1 MTELNRL
8 PNPFHRV
15 EPHRSLPLPVR
26 RALWSACELVLGNPR
41 AFGAAVAW
49 LEGNFC
55 ERAVRERELAKLP
68 LGSDD
73 REARE
78 RASDAAERAKDR
90 GLRLEQAVR
99 AVIAEGWHTGTES
112 DEAAG
117 RIVLLACLVC
127 YHRELP
133 LAGEFACWTWESAG
147 TSFAAWLDRERGET
161 HVAGRCSVL
170 FGPALDAPPPDWLDA
185 FVPLVKRA
193 VLAVEKSFTT
203 EYTEYTE
210 ERVF

>member
-1 MTELNRL
+1 MTELNRM

-26 RALWSACELVLGNPR
+26 RVLWAACELVLGDPR
-41 AFGAAVAW
+41 EFDPAVAW

-68 LGSDD
+68 VGSDD
-73 REARE
+73 REARQRE
-78 RASDAAERAKDR
+78 SDLAERATDR
-90 GLRLEQAVR
+90 GWRLEQAVR
-99 AVIAEGWHTGTES
+99 AVIAEGLPAGEEV

-117 RIVLLACLVC
+117 RIVLLACLVS

-147 TSFAAWLDRERGET
+147 TSFAAWLDRERSET
-161 HVAGRCSVL
+161 SVAGRCAVL
-170 FGPALDAPPPDWLDA
+170 FGAAMDAPQPDWLDA
-185 FVPLVKRA
+185 FVPLIKRA
-193 VLAVEKSFTT
+193 VLAVE
-203 EYTEYTE
+203 
-210 ERVF
+210 RHGMLQPVG